1 MSGFQKD
8 QEGNVSESL
17 RTLKRLLA
25 ETDGQEWV
33 IGEGLTESEEN
44 IIASWQ
50 KRRLLLCDGG
60 KFNNTV
66 TCSNLENR
74 KYTQ

>member
-1 MSGFQKD
+1 MA
-8 QEGNVSESL
+8 QE
-17 RTLKRLLA
+17 RA
-25 ETDGQEWV
+25 